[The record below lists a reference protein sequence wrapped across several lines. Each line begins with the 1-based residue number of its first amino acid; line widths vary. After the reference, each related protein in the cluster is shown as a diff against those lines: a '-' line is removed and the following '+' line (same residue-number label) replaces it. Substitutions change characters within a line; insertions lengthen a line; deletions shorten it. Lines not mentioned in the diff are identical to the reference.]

1 MKKMNEE
8 TVIITKR
15 EYKLLKIFQLKLE
28 ALEQNGVDNWDWYGD
43 AMETYHALLEEYG
56 LKDE

>member
-1 MKKMNEE
+1 MNEE